1 MRNPNSKLQ
10 IPHFE
15 FLIPIKAAFQF
26 ITILPVGKPA
36 DFQPRRM
43 IPYFPI
49 VGLVLGIML
58 ALFDR
63 EELQLWPPTVFAL
76 LDVIFLI
83 IITGAF
89 HLDGLGDAADGL
101 YGQRS
106 REKALAIMKDSR
118 IGAMGL
124 VAIICGLTVK
134 WAGIAGLDSYRSL
147 WLIIIPAYSR
157 GSMLFGLRFLPY
169 GRPDGGT
176 GRDFFNSPLPL
187 RAFSG
192 LLIPMV
198 LSLFLG
204 WRGIGIT
211 LLFILLTGAILYYYK
226 KKLGCI
232 TGDMLG
238 AMSEIIEA
246 ALFLLATAGAMT

>member
-1 MRNPNSKLQ
+1 MQDL
-10 IPHFE
+10 
-15 FLIPIKAAFQF
+15 KAAFQF

-49 VGLVLGIML
+49 VGLFLGLLTAIFDL
-58 ALFDR
+58 AMQL
-63 EELQLWPPTVFAL
+63 LWPPWVAAL

-83 IITGAF
+83 FITGAF

-118 IGAMGL
+118 MGAMG
-124 VAIICGLTVK
+124 VTAIFCGLALK
-134 WAGIAGLDSYRSL
+134 WAGIAGLESHRAW
-147 WLIIIPAYSR
+147 WLIIIPAYAR
-157 GSMLFGLRFLPY
+157 GAMLFGLRFLPY

-176 GRDFFNSPLPL
+176 GRDFFDSPLTWRTLNGLFIPL
-187 RAFSG
+187 GISF
-192 LLIPMV
+192 
-198 LSLFLG
+198 FLG
-204 WRGIGIT
+204 WRGIAIIP
-211 LLFILLTGAILYYYK
+211 LFLFLTGIILYYYK

-238 AMSEIIEA
+238 AMSEVTEA
-246 ALFLLATAGAMT
+246 ALFLFVAAGTVA